1 MSNRLSN
8 SSHKS
13 DEVQFDMFNSVN
25 RESLESY
32 NSIDKQNK
40 NNVWVEDVPRVDF
53 MMESNNIIVK

>member
-1 MSNRLSN
+1 
-8 SSHKS
+8 
-13 DEVQFDMFNSVN
+13 MFNSVN